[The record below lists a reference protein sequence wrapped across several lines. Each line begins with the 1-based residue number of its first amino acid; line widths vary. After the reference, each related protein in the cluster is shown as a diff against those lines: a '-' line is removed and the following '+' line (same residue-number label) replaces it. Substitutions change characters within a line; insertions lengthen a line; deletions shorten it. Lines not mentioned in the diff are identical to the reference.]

1 MRLVRRTMRLF
12 RPLRAIRLAEP
23 SHASRSHARLE
34 PRVPVAGAAGATRTK
49 HRRGWSHAYQS
60 QARLEPRVPV
70 AGAAGATRTK
80 RRRGWSHAYQSQRVE
95 LNPYP
100 GQSGRAVIAKNRAVI
115 AEGAFDA
122 KDFEQRYVQVGQ
134 GCSGTVDAL
143 AGGVHVV
150 LSTK

>member
-1 MRLVRRTMRLF
+1 MACMRLVRRTMRLF

-23 SHASRSHARLE
+23 SHASQSPVASRQS
-34 PRVPVAGAAGATRTK
+34 PVAGAAGATRT
-49 HRRGWSHAYQS
+49 S
-60 QARLEPRVPV
+60 
-70 AGAAGATRTK
+70 